1 MEPQHFAQRI
11 QDYRLTFSYERL
23 LTYSLNE
30 LARENGVCVIYP
42 VTEELDNF
50 EKGYFLICEGAFNFV
65 FRLPPYKK
73 EGVFI
78 DWEGRTF
85 PYDMGIKQAGVA
97 IDIRS
102 DDEFHVQL
110 APPDAL
116 DFAPFS
122 FNFERLKFGGFAIDK
137 KYLTSKY

>member
-30 LARENGVCVIYP
+30 LARENNVCVIYP

-65 FRLPPYKK
+65 FKLPQDPK
-73 EGVFI
+73 EDVFV
-78 DWEGRTF
+78 DWEGRTY
-85 PYDMGIKQAGVA
+85 PYNMDKKQAGLAVEVRRHTGEAA
-97 IDIRS
+97 I
-102 DDEFHVQL
+102 QL
-110 APPDAL
+110 VPPSFT

-122 FNFERLKFGGFAIDK
+122 FDFEISKFAGFAINK
-137 KYLTSKY
+137 KYLLKK